1 MLGDNVTIK
10 AEFRGSVVTT
20 SLVNWYLNQTVLT
33 TSGTLSASSS
43 KYSIT
48 NNGSYFT
55 LTIFKLSS
63 SDLNTYY
70 CIYANPPTTIQSVN
84 ANITQF
90 NVTTG
95 KL

>member
-1 MLGDNVTIK
+1 MLGDNVTLK
-10 AEFRGSVVTT
+10 AEHRGSVVTSSQVDWFLSQTALT
-20 SLVNWYLNQTVLT
+20 S
-33 TSGTLSASSS
+33 SGVLSASSS
-43 KYSIT
+43 KYSVT
-48 NNGSYFT
+48 NNGSFFT

-63 SDLNTYY
+63 SDLTTYY
-70 CIYANPPTTIQSVN
+70 CIYANPPTTIQIVN